1 MADPHPPLVKQNI
14 QNIEY
19 GFIECLT
26 QQQPTS
32 DSLSSH
38 CNIFHF
44 LSDFELFGC
53 SLLKKS

>member
-26 QQQPTS
+26 HNNNQPQTPS
-32 DSLSSH
+32 PPIATYF
-38 CNIFHF
+38 IFYQILNF
-44 LSDFELFGC
+44 LDAPC
-53 SLLKKS
+53 